1 GHYKYNCPDR
11 ASTSGKGDNDKGK
24 APVNSFDVVDKSRNN
39 EVDVFVT
46 KRKKEKDNQDGN
58 DPKKM
63 KEETSKKHRRRKLGV
78 QDFLISQGQ
87 GPYSILEDLS
97 KRPANITYGQL
108 LAMSS
113 EKRRELRGGLNA
125 RRRKE
130 VEVPV
135 LEAEADPYAP
145 QAEVLCNG
153 ISIHDVLVDGG
164 AAVNVMTESVMNM
177 LGLKI
182 DRPSTLMLRSLNK
195 GKTKPE
201 GVISNVAISV
211 MGVVCVVD
219 FQVMKNGT
227 VAYPMLL
234 GRPWLRRVHARNYWN
249 EGFMTLGRGRERVKI
264 NVIPRHHK
272 AEPVDSSDETD
283 DWTSSDYSS
292 TSEVDTED
300 EE

>member
-1 GHYKYNCPDR
+1 R

-135 LEAEADPYAP
+135 LEADADPYAP
-145 QAEVLCNG
+145 QAE
-153 ISIHDVLVDGG
+153 
-164 AAVNVMTESVMNM
+164 
-177 LGLKI
+177 
-182 DRPSTLMLRSLNK
+182 
-195 GKTKPE
+195 
-201 GVISNVAISV
+201 
-211 MGVVCVVD
+211 
-219 FQVMKNGT
+219 
-227 VAYPMLL
+227 
-234 GRPWLRRVHARNYWN
+234 
-249 EGFMTLGRGRERVKI
+249 
-264 NVIPRHHK
+264 
-272 AEPVDSSDETD
+272 
-283 DWTSSDYSS
+283 
-292 TSEVDTED
+292 
-300 EE
+300 